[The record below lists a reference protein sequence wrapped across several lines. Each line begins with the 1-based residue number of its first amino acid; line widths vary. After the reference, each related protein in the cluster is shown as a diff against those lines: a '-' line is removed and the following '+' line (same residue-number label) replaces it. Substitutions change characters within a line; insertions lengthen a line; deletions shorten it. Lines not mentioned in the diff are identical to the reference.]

1 MGKKILIMDDDK
13 DVLEMLKEVLT
24 YENFEV
30 DTVSDL
36 ALFLQ
41 YFEEGCQ
48 PDLVIIDY
56 LLRGINGGEVCY
68 QLKVNEQT
76 CRIPVILMSAYPQV
90 FNSLGDYKCD
100 EFIAKPF
107 DLYDLVETIHSRIRV
122 AESAAN
128 PHRLRKSKGA
138 RRFTAFRA

>member
-1 MGKKILIMDDDK
+1 
-13 DVLEMLKEVLT
+13 MLTEVLT

-36 ALFLQ
+36 TPFLQ
-41 YFEEGCQ
+41 YFEEGYK

-56 LLRGINGGEVCY
+56 LLKGINGGEVCH

-76 CRIPVILMSAYPQV
+76 SKIPVILMSAYPQV
-90 FNSLGDYKCD
+90 FKSLGNYKCD

-107 DLYDLVETIHSRIRV
+107 DLYDLVEAIHSHIRM
-122 AESAAN
+122 AESLTKSV
-128 PHRLRKSKGA
+128 RRRESKGPG
-138 RRFTAFRA
+138 RLTAFRT